1 LRSKVESPYLKM
13 DSKAMESMKY
23 PMDMLTVGEVANIL
37 YVHKNTVRRWSDRG
51 ILNAYP
57 IGPRGDRRYRRDDL
71 YSFLTEY
78 RKNNGD
84 YRKIQM
90 AWH

>member
-1 LRSKVESPYLKM
+1 MPSNTKIQP
-13 DSKAMESMKY
+13 
-23 PMDMLTVGEVANIL
+23 MLTVGEVAKL
-37 YVHKNTVRRWSDRG
+37 VCVHENTVRRWSDQGKLKALR
-51 ILNAYP
+51 
-57 IGPRGDRRYRRDDL
+57 IGPRSDRRYRRDDL

-84 YRKIQM
+84 YRKIKM